1 MLQQEKD
8 QKFYSAK
15 VAFKTEVPGPKDT
28 VKIKNVTHEY
38 IVEAVSVTDAEATIT
53 SELQGSMDPW
63 EVKSVRET
71 KISEIFLNQ

>member
-8 QKFYSAK
+8 QKFYSAR

-28 VKIKNVTHEY
+28 VKIKNVTQEF
-38 IVEAVSVTDAEATIT
+38 IVEAVSVTDAEARLTA
-53 SELQGSMDPW
+53 ELQGSIDPW

-71 KISEIFLNQ
+71 KISEIFINQ